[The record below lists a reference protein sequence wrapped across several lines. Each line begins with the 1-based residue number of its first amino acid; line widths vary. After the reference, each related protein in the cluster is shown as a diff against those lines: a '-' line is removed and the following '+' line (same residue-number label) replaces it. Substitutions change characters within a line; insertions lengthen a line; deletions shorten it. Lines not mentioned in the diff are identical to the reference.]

1 MKKNTFATMSTVIT
15 TVYKVTF
22 ILGTIAGFVLWIVW
36 WRDYKKFLQKEQD
49 DKRLDEEFPIC
60 NEVLTGEKLNP
71 KWTKDEEYDFL
82 RSGGGLSNDDELY

>member
-1 MKKNTFATMSTVIT
+1 MKKNYFETLSTVLS
-15 TVYKVTF
+15 VAYKLTF
-22 ILGTIAGFVLWIVW
+22 VIGTIAGFILWIVW
-36 WRDYKKFLQKEQD
+36 WRDYKKFLQK
-49 DKRLDEEFPIC
+49 DKEVDWDKDFPTC